1 MRKEKKRKKH
11 RRGEAENLTEKRI
24 ELNESF
30 QKIVNKIMR
39 NMNLEVS

>member
-1 MRKEKKRKKH
+1 MRKEKRRKRH
-11 RRGEAENLTEKRI
+11 RRGESENRTKETI